1 LTRAPAISSNFS
13 KEENMRNSIVAMAA
27 LASLLAGCAQDDFT
41 RTEGLTLGIG
51 DAVATN
57 SALQIIDPWP
67 AGVEDTAL
75 NPPADRG
82 DPAAVKDAPAAPA
95 TAGGQP

>member
-1 LTRAPAISSNFS
+1 
-13 KEENMRNSIVAMAA
+13 MRNSIVGMAA
-27 LASLLAGCAQDDFT
+27 LAGLLTGCAQDDFM
-41 RTEGLTLGIG
+41 RTEGLTLAAG

-75 NPPADRG
+75 NPPADRTKPG
-82 DPAAVKDAPAAPA
+82 DTKVAPSAPA

>member
-1 LTRAPAISSNFS
+1 MRTAI
-13 KEENMRNSIVAMAA
+13 VAA
-27 LASLLAGCAQDDFT
+27 LAGLLAGCAQDDFM
-41 RTEGLTLGIG
+41 RTEGLTLAAG

-67 AGVEDTAL
+67 EGVEDTAL
-75 NPPADRG
+75 NPPADRTKPG
-82 DPAAVKDAPAAPA
+82 KPTDAPSAPA

>member
-1 LTRAPAISSNFS
+1 
-13 KEENMRNSIVAMAA
+13 MRKSIVGMAA
-27 LASLLAGCAQDDFT
+27 LAGLLSGCAQDDFM

-67 AGVEDTAL
+67 AGVEDTTL

-82 DPAAVKDAPAAPA
+82 DPAEAKDAPAAPA
-95 TAGGQP
+95 TGGGQP

>member
-1 LTRAPAISSNFS
+1 
-13 KEENMRNSIVAMAA
+13 MRNSIVGLAA
-27 LASLLAGCAQDDFT
+27 LAGLLTGCAQDDFM
-41 RTEGLTLGIG
+41 RTEGLTMAVG

-67 AGVEDTAL
+67 EGVEDTTL
-75 NPPADRG
+75 NPPADRPKPG
-82 DPAAVKDAPAAPA
+82 DTTVVPSAPA

>member
-1 LTRAPAISSNFS
+1 
-13 KEENMRNSIVAMAA
+13 MRNSIVGMAA
-27 LASLLAGCAQDDFT
+27 LAGLLTGCAQDDFM
-41 RTEGLTLGIG
+41 RTEGLTLAAG

-57 SALQIIDPWP
+57 SALQIVDPWP

-75 NPPADRG
+75 NPPADRSK
-82 DPAAVKDAPAAPA
+82 PADAKDTPAAPA

>member
-1 LTRAPAISSNFS
+1 
-13 KEENMRNSIVAMAA
+13 MRKSIVGMAA
-27 LASLLAGCAQDDFT
+27 LAGLLSGCAQDDFM
-41 RTEGLTLGIG
+41 RTEGLTLGVG

-67 AGVEDTAL
+67 AGVEDTVL

-82 DPAAVKDAPAAPA
+82 DPAAVKDTPAAPA
-95 TAGGQP
+95 TTGGQP

>member
-1 LTRAPAISSNFS
+1 
-13 KEENMRNSIVAMAA
+13 MRKSIVGMAA
-27 LASLLAGCAQDDFT
+27 LAGLLSGCAQDDFM
-41 RTEGLTLGIG
+41 RTEGLTLGVG

-67 AGVEDTAL
+67 AGVEDTVL

-82 DPAAVKDAPAAPA
+82 DLAAVKDTPAAPA
-95 TAGGQP
+95 TTGGQP

>member
-1 LTRAPAISSNFS
+1 
-13 KEENMRNSIVAMAA
+13 MRNSIVGMAA
-27 LASLLAGCAQDDFT
+27 LAGLLSGCAQDDFM
-41 RTEGLTLGIG
+41 RTEGLTLAAG

-67 AGVEDTAL
+67 SGVEDTTL

-82 DPAAVKDAPAAPA
+82 GPAPAKDLASAPV
-95 TAGGQP
+95 TSGGQP

>member
-1 LTRAPAISSNFS
+1 
-13 KEENMRNSIVAMAA
+13 MRKSIVGMAA
-27 LASLLAGCAQDDFT
+27 LAGLLSGCAQDDFM
-41 RTEGLTLGIG
+41 RTEGLTAGIG

-57 SALQIIDPWP
+57 AALQIIDPWP

-82 DPAAVKDAPAAPA
+82 DPTTAKDVPAAPG
-95 TAGGQP
+95 TTGGQP

>member
-1 LTRAPAISSNFS
+1 
-13 KEENMRNSIVAMAA
+13 MRKSIVGMAA
-27 LASLLAGCAQDDFT
+27 LAGILSGCAQDDFM
-41 RTEGLTLGIG
+41 RTEGLTLAAG

-67 AGVEDTAL
+67 AGVEDTTL

-82 DPAAVKDAPAAPA
+82 NPADPKDTPVAPG
-95 TAGGQP
+95 TTGGQP